1 MSNTERTM
9 TDYIYLQAP
18 TSDGD
23 FVRAVQVDEAQW
35 MAQEEPPANFPE
47 AVVRAINAVIS
58 ISSALKS
65 DGVIDSL
72 TADIRAT
79 DDGAA
84 VWISNLQKEG
94 SVELSPTESMILA
107 TYTAVPVANVTIEV
121 SGITDNPGV
130 LTVSKPVFDIPQV
143 ADYAVTVIVNN
154 DISGDIVDYTQATQL
169 VSTCYPYDWSIVGS
183 LDEQTQT
190 YVLRDGTTLP
200 ATDTPIRV
208 ENLVASKGTQGE

>member
-1 MSNTERTM
+1 M

-23 FVRAVQVDEAQW
+23 FVRAVQVDAAQW
-35 MAQEEPPANFPE
+35 MAQEEPPATFPE

-84 VWISNLQKEG
+84 VWISNLQREA
-94 SVELSPTESMILA
+94 STELSPAESVILA
-107 TYTAVPVANVTIEV
+107 TYTAVPVADVTIEV

-130 LTVSKPVFDIPQV
+130 LTVSKPFHDPQV
-143 ADYAVTVIVNN
+143 ADYAITVIVNN

-169 VSTCYPYDWSIVGS
+169 VSVMYPQDWSIVGS
-183 LDEQTQT
+183 LDEQSQT
-190 YVLRDGTTLP
+190 YVLQDGSTIP
-200 ATDTPIRV
+200 ATDTPLRV
-208 ENLVASKGTQGE
+208 ENLVASKGAQGE